1 MEASLYIHPKFL
13 VATEVVGAGWGL
25 TSIAVRIL
33 LLILI
38 ARSRQASLPR
48 STVQD
53 HAREVKLNYSK
64 TLEVV

>member
-1 MEASLYIHPKFL
+1 L